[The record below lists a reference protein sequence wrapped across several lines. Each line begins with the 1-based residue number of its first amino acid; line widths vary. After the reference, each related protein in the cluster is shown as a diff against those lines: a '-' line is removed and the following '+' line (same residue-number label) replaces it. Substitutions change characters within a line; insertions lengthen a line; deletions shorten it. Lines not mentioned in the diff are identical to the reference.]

1 MRSFLSLT
9 KALSDESRVRALL
22 ALRGGERCVCGL
34 IELLDLAP
42 STVSKHMSIL
52 SQAGLI
58 ECRKEGRWHYY
69 RLVGEEA
76 SPQIRETLD
85 WVLSVLKNS
94 KTVEQDRKRLNLLC
108 REKDRCK
115 NTQSDGKSG
124 VQKE

>member
-22 ALRGGERCVCGL
+22 ALREGERCVCEL

-52 SQAGLI
+52 SQAGLV
-58 ECRKEGRWHYY
+58 ECRKEGRWHYF

-76 SPQIRETLD
+76 SPQVRETLE
-85 WVLSVLKNS
+85 WVRVVLKDS
-94 KTVEQDRKRLNLLC
+94 KVVEQDRKRLRKIC
-108 REKDRCK
+108 VGDP
-115 NTQSDGKSG
+115 SDGEGACRK
-124 VQKE
+124 K